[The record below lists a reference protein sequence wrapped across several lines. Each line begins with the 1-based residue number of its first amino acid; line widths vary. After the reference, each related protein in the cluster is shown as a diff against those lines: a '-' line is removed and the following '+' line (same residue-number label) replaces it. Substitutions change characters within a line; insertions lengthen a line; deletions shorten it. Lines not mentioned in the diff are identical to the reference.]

1 MKKIYKIIITGA
13 LILLGGC
20 ATLQP
25 KPTNLKIMSFNV
37 RCGVCE
43 DEKDPN
49 HWSKRKILAAKI
61 LDTEKPDIISTQ
73 ETEDYQ
79 AEDMAKATGFAYYG
93 IGREEGETG
102 ERNAVLWN
110 PNRFEAL
117 KTQTIWLNA
126 SFKKFEKG
134 WDAAWVRTLTMIEFQ
149 DKNTKK
155 IFWVFDAHLD
165 NEGTIARAQSAKI
178 ILDKIRERS
187 PAPVVLMGD
196 LNDVVN
202 SESYKILASK
212 LKPISK
218 YEKDD
223 FTFNGFGKDMTKGK
237 AIDHFFAN
245 FDAAPQNFKIIQT
258 SFDGLYPSDHFPI
271 VADIKIK

>member
-1 MKKIYKIIITGA
+1 MKKIYKTIIAGA

-43 DEKDPN
+43 NEDDPN

-61 LDTEKPDIISTQ
+61 LETQKPDIISTQ

-165 NEGTIARAQSAKI
+165 NEGTIAVSYTHLDVYKRQQVISTIWILPSGSTTKVPRSARPASSI
-178 ILDKIRERS
+178 IT
-187 PAPVVLMGD
+187 
-196 LNDVVN
+196 
-202 SESYKILASK
+202 SK
-212 LKPISK
+212 LRV
-218 YEKDD
+218 
-223 FTFNGFGKDMTKGK
+223 
-237 AIDHFFAN
+237 
-245 FDAAPQNFKIIQT
+245 
-258 SFDGLYPSDHFPI
+258 I
-271 VADIKIK
+271 VPVASPTIG